1 MRPNKYPYNKQKM
14 PRKAIQLKNKLVT
27 IGNLSLPLSTL
38 PRITKVETKTSVNLL
53 GKTEETE
60 ITYKQ
65 NIFLSWEYVTAK
77 TNIPADVATNIINH
91 YCQIL
96 NKYKEK
102 K

>member
-1 MRPNKYPYNKQKM
+1 MNKSE
-14 PRKAIQLKNKLVT
+14 IKNLVDGLSNLLVT

-38 PRITKVETKTSVNLL
+38 PHITKVETKTSVNLL